1 MSEGF
6 DSVFIKNPL
15 HFAPILKHLFSSL
28 LAKILKRSQVF
39 VLEIAFVQS
48 CPAFSPLSCFLHCLL
63 CCVHVVGF
71 NVKIWWVKLCISP
84 PVLPFLLST

>member
-6 DSVFIKNPL
+6 KCVFIKNPFR
-15 HFAPILKHLFSSL
+15 FAPILKHLFSFL

-48 CPAFSPLSCFLHCLL
+48 CPVLSPLLCFCTV
-63 CCVHVVGF
+63 CFAVCERTVWAV
-71 NVKIWWVKLCISP
+71 
-84 PVLPFLLST
+84 